1 MDRLFYYPNFD
12 IGGVLGS
19 EYVSE
24 DKLFEFEIASV
35 SAAAPAHVP
44 SISKCWITASRPRI
58 RDTAER
64 PHVATPYL
72 RTHTKGRAHMSRT
85 DRDCAERTW
94 NPFMRGALSVG

>member
-85 DRDCAERTW
+85 DRDFAERT
-94 NPFMRGALSVG
+94 